1 MLKIT
6 DENYED
12 YKKVSGIL
20 WQFIAIANNIDPDS
34 EHSPIAVLADWEK
47 KSMSLA
53 KKGLK
58 SGLIDEIT
66 MAMDMPLDVKK
77 QIDEQLSAQGF
88 LTFNQLVLTVKDTLQ
103 KALKRGKIRN
113 LDEYY
118 LLKELLDSSES
129 DVSELEK
136 RKVEE
141 MLGEFEIDYGKKRKG

>member
-12 YKKVSGIL
+12 YKKVSEIL
-20 WQFIAIANNIDPDS
+20 WKFIAAANDIDPNS
-34 EHSPIAVLADWEK
+34 EYSPMVVLADWEK
-47 KSMSLA
+47 KSKSLA

-66 MAMDMPLDVKK
+66 MAMGMPFDVKK
-77 QIDEQLSAQGF
+77 QIDEQLSVEGF
-88 LTFNQLVLTVKDTLQ
+88 LTFNQLILTVQDTLQ

-129 DVSELEK
+129 DISEVEK

-141 MLGEFEIDYGKKRKG
+141 MLAEFEIDYGKKEKG

>member
-20 WQFIAIANNIDPDS
+20 WKFIATANNIDPDS
-34 EHSPIAVLADWEK
+34 EHSPMIVLADWEK
-47 KSMSLA
+47 KSKSLA

-66 MAMDMPLDVKK
+66 MAMDMSFDVKK
-77 QIDEQLSAQGF
+77 QIDEQLSVHGF
-88 LTFNQLVLTVKDTLQ
+88 LTFNQLVLTVQDTLQ

-118 LLKELLDSSES
+118 LLKELLDSSEP
-129 DVSELEK
+129 DVSEVEK

-141 MLGEFEIDYGKKRKG
+141 MLGEFEIDYGKKKKG